1 MPQNIK
7 KLIDDMPNIPSM
19 PSIVLNLLDQL
30 NKPEPDI
37 IKLSETISKDIS
49 LTTQLLKLVNS
60 AYFGLSSKVNNVTKA
75 AVLLGLNRIRI
86 LIISSAIKPM
96 IVTVCGKNLW
106 EHSIRCA
113 VGCEIIA
120 KSLNDDR
127 KEEAFIAG
135 LLHDVGKIVLEL
147 YNSNF
152 AREAH
157 NQFSLGGERISI
169 EKQLFGFAH
178 TEVGK
183 ELISKWKLPNDLAEH
198 VNFHHNPIESS
209 DKLITSY
216 VYVADR
222 LTQENIMYPIVDPE
236 ISENLDFEVSDPVN
250 LRTEIFAKSQS
261 IIDVFSGKT
270 PISSLNKKVG

>member
-1 MPQNIK
+1 MSQDIK
-7 KLIDDMPNIPSM
+7 KLVDSMPNIPSM

-30 NKPEPDI
+30 NSPDPDL
-37 IKLSETISKDIS
+37 IKLSATISKDLS
-49 LTTQLLKLVNS
+49 LTAQLLKLVNS
-60 AYFGLSSKVNNVTKA
+60 AYFGFSSRINTVTQA
-75 AVLLGLNRIRI
+75 VVLLGISRIRDLVI
-86 LIISSAIKPM
+86 GAAIKPM

-113 VGCEIIA
+113 VGSELIA
-120 KSLNDDR
+120 KKLNDDR

-152 AREAH
+152 VREVNDRAL
-157 NQFSLGGERISI
+157 LGDERIKT

-178 TEVGK
+178 TEIGK
-183 ELISKWKLPNDLAEH
+183 ELILKWKLPNDLGEH
-198 VNFHHNPIESS
+198 VNCHHNPLESS
-209 DKLITSY
+209 NKLVTSY

-222 LTQENIMYPIVDPE
+222 LGQENLIYPVIDPE
-236 ISENLDFEVSDPVN
+236 ISENLDFEISDPVT
-250 LRTEIFAKSQS
+250 LREEIFTTAQP

-270 PISSLNKKVG
+270 ASRV

>member
-1 MPQNIK
+1 MSQDVKNF
-7 KLIDDMPNIPSM
+7 IDGMPNIPSM

-37 IKLSETISKDIS
+37 IKLSATISKDIS
-49 LTTQLLKLVNS
+49 LTAQLLRLVNS
-60 AYFGLSSKVNNVTKA
+60 AYFSFSSRVNNVTQA
-75 AVLLGLNRIRI
+75 AVLLGLNRLRS

-96 IVTVCGKNLW
+96 IVTVCGKDLW

-120 KSLNDDR
+120 KSLNDNR

-147 YNSNF
+147 YNSNY

-157 NQFSLGGERISI
+157 NQFVLGGERISI
-169 EKQLFGFAH
+169 EKKLFGFAH

-183 ELISKWKLPNDLAEH
+183 ELIFKWNLSDDIGEH
-198 VNFHHNPIESS
+198 VNFHHNPVQSS
-209 DKLITSY
+209 DKLLTSY

-222 LTQENIMYPIVDPE
+222 LAQENIMYPIVDPE
-236 ISENLDFEVSDPVN
+236 ISENLDFEVSDPMI
-250 LRTEIFAKSQS
+250 LREEIFTASQP

-270 PISSLNKKVG
+270 NINTLHKAG